1 MGDARYLYCFIR
13 SPVEKEFKVEG
24 IGGNGSKVYTINHG
38 DLAAVV
44 CDSPDTEYYK
54 VDRKNTTLHELAI
67 QKVMK
72 EYTVLPV
79 GFGCVAKNADQIK
92 NNVLEK
98 HYDELSKMLQDMEGK
113 LEIGLKAIWRDNHV
127 IYQELLKEEP
137 GIKQSVDRLIYKGAS
152 LEFSDVVLKS
162 CNLGDKL
169 VAAIERIKKRESE
182 QLLSS
187 LEPFALDRHSKKIF
201 SPLMIF
207 NEAFLI
213 ANERKEDF
221 DDRVDDLDQRCGKDI
236 KFMYSGPLPPYS
248 FVNFRIALE

>member
-1 MGDARYLYCFIR
+1 MGERKYLYCFIKSSIR
-13 SPVEKEFKVEG
+13 REFDVEG
-24 IGGNGSKVYTINHG
+24 IAGNRSRVYTINHG

-54 VDRKNTTLHELAI
+54 VNRKNTTLHELAI
-67 QKVMK
+67 QKVME

-79 GFGCVAKNADQIK
+79 GFGCVAKNAKQIK

-98 HYDELSKMLQDMEGK
+98 HHDELSRMLQDMEGK
-113 LEIGLKAIWRDNHV
+113 IEIGLKTIWRNNHV

-137 GIKQSVDRLIYKGAS
+137 GIKQNVDRLIYKGAS
-152 LEFSDVVLKS
+152 LEFSDMVLKS

-169 VAAIERIKKRESE
+169 EAAINRIKKRESK

-187 LEPFALDRHSKKIF
+187 LEPLALDRHSKKIF

-213 ANERKEDF
+213 VNERKKEF
-221 DDRVDDLDQRCGKDI
+221 DDRIDELDQRCGKDV

-248 FVNFRIALE
+248 FVNFRISME

>member
-1 MGDARYLYCFIR
+1 M
-13 SPVEKEFKVEG
+13 EG

-67 QKVMK
+67 QKVMQ
-72 EYTVLPV
+72 EHTVLPV
-79 GFGCVAKNADQIK
+79 GFGCVAKSGAQIK
-92 NNVLEK
+92 TKVLEK
-98 HYDELSKMLQDMEGK
+98 HHDELTKMLQDMEGK
-113 LEIGLKAIWRDNHV
+113 LEIGLKAIWRDNRV

-137 GIKQSVDRLIYKGAS
+137 GIQQSVDRLIHKGAS
-152 LEFSDVVLKS
+152 LEFTDVVLKS

-169 VAAIERIKKRESE
+169 VGTIDRIKKREST
-182 QLLSS
+182 QLLSL
-187 LEPFALDRHSKKIF
+187 LEPLALNRHSKKLF

-213 ANERKEDF
+213 ANERQKDF
-221 DDRVDDLDQRCGKDI
+221 DDKVDELDHRFGKDI
-236 KFMYSGPLPPYS
+236 TFMYTGPLPPYS